1 MEKNDNKP
9 ANLVITIGRQ
19 FGSGGREF
27 GRKLAD
33 ELGIAYYDKELL
45 AEAARQAGFG
55 KEFFERNDERTPT
68 FLSGLLWFNH
78 NANPGTHYLGSNSIS
93 DDSLYNALGD
103 IIGQLARKSP
113 CVIVGR
119 TADYVLRDYPNVFNI
134 FIHAPE
140 DECIKRIM
148 RRGDVDSEKKARE
161 KLRKTNK
168 LRASFYNFYTDK
180 RWGHADSYHLS
191 VDSSLLPMAEWVN
204 FVADIIRK
212 KYYSEVSDSSDS
224 SDHVG

>member
-1 MEKNDNKP
+1 MELKDKEQGN
-9 ANLVITIGRQ
+9 NLVITIGRQ

-27 GRKLAD
+27 GRLLAE

-45 AEAARQAGFG
+45 VEAARKAGLG
-55 KEFFERNDERTPT
+55 EEFFERNDERTPS

-78 NANPGTHYLGSNSIS
+78 SVNPTTQYLGSNSIS

-103 IIGQLARKSP
+103 IIGQMAAKGS

-119 TADYVLRDYPNVFNI
+119 TADYVLRDHPNVFNI

-140 DECIKRIM
+140 DECVKRIM
-148 RRGDVDSEKKARE
+148 RRGDVESEKKARE

-180 RWGHADSYHLS
+180 RWGHADSYHLCI
-191 VDSSLLPMAEWVN
+191 DSSLLPIKEWVI
-204 FVADIIRK
+204 FVANIVRSKFQI
-212 KYYSEVSDSSDS
+212 SNS
-224 SDHVG
+224 